1 LENLQNS
8 IDQKDSELTLFI
20 KNLPTWES
28 CMTLRDQDKGSK
40 LSLFAKHAAK
50 YYAVG
55 ASGVLVNLVLL
66 FYLTEFVGLWYFL
79 SYTLAISASI
89 TSNFILNKLWTFRD
103 SIDSQKTIVMYGKFV
118 SVSLLGMA
126 IQLGSVYFL
135 VESFS
140 VYYMLAAL
148 ISIGVAGAINFVI
161 NRRWTFGVKF

>member
-1 LENLQNS
+1 
-8 IDQKDSELTLFI
+8 
-20 KNLPTWES
+20 
-28 CMTLRDQDKGSK
+28 MTLRDQGKSGR

-55 ASGVLVNLVLL
+55 ASGVLVNLGLL
-66 FYLTEFVGLWYFL
+66 FFLTEFFGLWYFL

-89 TSNFILNKLWTFRD
+89 TSNFILNKLWTFRE
-103 SIDSQKTIVMYGKFV
+103 SIDSQKTIVMYVKFV

-126 IQLGSVYFL
+126 IQLGSVYVL
-135 VESFS
+135 VESFA

-148 ISIGVAGAINFVI
+148 ISIGIAGAINFVI